1 MQLLEHRKYFSIS
14 NAKDGGFV
22 VFEERQDLGVG
33 RAILFASTDIDD
45 ALNYIRHEMTEVK
58 EA

>member
-14 NAKDGGFV
+14 NAQDGGYI
-22 VFEERQDLGVG
+22 VFEERHDMGSG
-33 RAILFASTDIDD
+33 RVILFACTDIDD
-45 ALNYIRHEMTEVK
+45 ALKYIRHEMTEVK